1 MPAIPIYQR
10 QTRPSGA
17 AMLGG
22 ADAGAFGAQIG
33 GAVRELGRSIE
44 DVEDHNARVDAA
56 IEAKRQ
62 QRADEDAQADAAVR
76 FARMASTVEKS
87 RAQYRLEA
95 PAGAPGHGENVL
107 KNLDEIAGGFSEGI
121 TNRKAAQWWQTHLA
135 EFRGKIDVDEAAFEA
150 GARAN
155 KLAVDVGATIDLE
168 SNNLFTTPDAKQFPV
183 TMKRVLGTID
193 ALALPA
199 EKKEELANAARDQM
213 GLSFVRGL
221 AQKDPYAARALIQS
235 GQLND
240 IVGKDKLPSLNE
252 RIDGEI
258 RSVEA
263 EQRRQQA
270 EARREAREARQ
281 EVGDRIEDNIAY
293 LESGGQMDAATV
305 QDTIETARRIGRP
318 ELARR
323 AERLGVASVVTTQ
336 FRGAAPAELQD
347 HIHELDKR
355 INAAGDKASPALLAE
370 REASVKLLGNMQTE
384 LGKDPLSWASRAG
397 SAKLDPIDWNNPAT
411 MRARVAPATATARR
425 YGTPVQFFTDEE
437 KAALTATLATAKPE
451 QKLAIARTITRGF
464 GASSGEALKTLGLN
478 GTFTH
483 AAGLSSYGGQ
493 YSDVARRI
501 FVGQETAKTSALVP
515 QGDKVNAL
523 ARAELGRALAYQPQT
538 MTNAVAAANALYVER
553 ATRRGIKS
561 REEFDEDLWKQGL
574 NEALGGLG
582 GSGGLYTPGTAG
594 VRGYV
599 RSNKPQVVLP
609 VGMAPARFDDLIYN
623 ISAAEVKAAGGGKA
637 PTDSQGRPLAL
648 STFRGASLFSK
659 GDGKYLVSLDANGT
673 QFLRGAGPNG
683 YYVLDVKALDRMRAA
698 AAR

>member
-17 AMLGG
+17 AMLGE
-22 ADAGAFGAQIG
+22 ANANAFGAQIG
-33 GAVRELGRSIE
+33 GAISQLGRSIE
-44 DVEDHNARVDAA
+44 EVEDHNDRVDAA

-76 FARMASTVEKS
+76 LARANATIAKAT
-87 RAQYRLEA
+87 AQARIDA
-95 PAGAPGHGENVL
+95 PAGAAGHAEAAL
-107 KNLDEIAGGFSEGI
+107 KIADETFAAEGANI
-121 TNRKAAQWWQTHLA
+121 TNRKAAMWWRTHTA
-135 EFRGKIDVDEAAFEA
+135 DIRGKLDVDEAAFEA

-168 SNNLFTTPDAKQFPV
+168 SNTLFTNPDPKAFPV
-183 TMKRVLGTID
+183 TLKRVLSTID
-193 ALALPA
+193 GLTIPA
-199 EKKEELANAARDQM
+199 DKKEELASAARDQM

-221 AQKDPYAARALIQS
+221 AQKDPYAARQLIQS

-240 IVGKDKLPSLNE
+240 IVGKDKLPALNE

-258 RSVEA
+258 RSAEA
-263 EQRRQQA
+263 EVRRQQA
-270 EARREAREARQ
+270 EARREAREQR
-281 EVGDRIEDNIAY
+281 EEIGDRVEDNIAY

-370 REASVKLLGNMQTE
+370 REASVKLLGNMQTALKE
-384 LGKDPLSWASRAG
+384 DPLSWASRAG
-397 SAKLDPIDWNNPAT
+397 SAKLDPIDWNNPAS

-425 YGTPVQFFTDEE
+425 YGTPIQFFTDEE

-483 AAGLSSYGGQ
+483 AAGLASYGGQ
-493 YSDVARRI
+493 HSDVARRI

-515 QGDKVNAL
+515 QGDRVNAL
-523 ARAELGRALAYQPQT
+523 ARAELGRSLAYQPQT
-538 MTNAVAAANALYVER
+538 MQNAVAAANALYVER

-561 REEFDEDLWKQGL
+561 RDEFDEDLWKQGL

-609 VGMAPARFDDLIYN
+609 VGMTPARFDDLIYN

-648 STFRGASLFSK
+648 SSFRGASLFSK

-673 QFLRGAGPNG
+673 QFLRGSGPNG